1 MTKKI
6 FKALKENTK
15 AKKMERVK
23 KEHKDEMWKKVNS
36 WLSDYK
42 KK

>member
-1 MTKKI
+1 MTKKV
-6 FKALKENTK
+6 FNVLKENTK
-15 AKKMERVK
+15 TEKMEKMK
-23 KEHKDEMWKKVNS
+23 KEHKDVMWKKVNS